1 MGMNVFFQPL
11 DVSASGLRA
20 ERARMNVVAQN
31 ISNAETTRTKD
42 GTPYRR
48 KEVLF
53 RALLDG
59 SGGVDVAGVVDDQ
72 SPFQSV
78 YIPGHPHADQNGMVL
93 MPNVDIPLEM
103 VDLMTASR
111 AYEANLLA
119 MRSFR
124 DMAERTLSLL
134 R

>member
-1 MGMNVFFQPL
+1 
-11 DVSASGLRA
+11 
-20 ERARMNVVAQN
+20 MNVVAQN

-103 VDLMTASR
+103 VDSMTASR